1 MLNFKCITYVLE
13 RERGGGERQRNRK
26 RKREREANWFGE
38 ERANMHFRMHNNN
51 NNK

>member
-1 MLNFKCITYVLE
+1 MYQKE
-13 RERGGGERQRNRK
+13 REEEEKDRETERD

>member
-1 MLNFKCITYVLE
+1 MYYICIRE
-13 RERGGGERQRNRK
+13 REEEEEKDRETERD

>member
-1 MLNFKCITYVLE
+1 MYQRE
-13 RERGGGERQRNRK
+13 REEEEKDRETERD

-51 NNK
+51 SNK